1 MTEPQ
6 THVYKT
12 VRGCDIRADV
22 YRAGDCPPC
31 APVVVHI
38 HGGALIMGT
47 RKWINR
53 TLVEKL
59 TSSGC
64 VVVSVDYRL
73 APETKLPSIM
83 EDVDDAFAWVRD
95 KGPRLFDVDPSRLAV
110 TGSSAGGYLTLMT
123 GFRIKPRP
131 KALAAFYGYGDIV
144 GEWYTKS
151 DPFYCRQP
159 AVSRE
164 DALKS
169 VGSSPVSEPSADR
182 DPFYLYCRQQGLW
195 PKEVA
200 GLDPVREAAAFTKY
214 CPLRNVTPGYPPT
227 MLLHGDA
234 DTDVPYEQSVMMAD
248 ALSREGVRNEL
259 VTIPAGPHGFDA
271 ETDKPAV
278 AKALDRA
285 VGFVLALLG

>member
-1 MTEPQ
+1 MTEAR
-6 THVYKT
+6 THVYKA
-12 VRGCDIRADV
+12 VPGLEIRADV
-22 YRAGDCPPC
+22 YRAVDAPPR
-31 APVVVHI
+31 APVVVHL

-53 TLVEKL
+53 TLLEKL
-59 TSSGC
+59 VAAAC

-83 EDVDDAFAWVRD
+83 EDIDDAFRWVRD
-95 KGPRLFDVDPSRLAV
+95 KGPGLFGIDPSRLAV

-123 GFRIKPRP
+123 GFRTHPRP
-131 KALAAFYGYGDIV
+131 KALAAFYGYGDII
-144 GEWYTKS
+144 GDWYTKP

-159 AVSRE
+159 AVSR
-164 DALKS
+164 DQTLKS
-169 VGSSPVSEPSADR
+169 VGTKAVSEPSTDR

-200 GLDPVREAAAFTKY
+200 GFDPIREAAAFTKY

-248 ALSREGVRNEL
+248 ALTRAGVRNEL
-259 VTIPAGPHGFDA
+259 ITIPGGPHGFDA

-278 AKALDRA
+278 AQALDRA
-285 VGFVLALLG
+285 IGFILARIG